1 MGAWRNVA
9 MVAKFLDLNNLSWYW
24 RSFALSKYES
34 TVVEIEKYGYHGN
47 MTWRLLLSIRAGSVG
62 VEGHGRHTPI
72 QNLREYP
79 PPPDRNTNQKCLI
92 IFRVSDC
99 HSFSFDCKFPGLF
112 TCRWCRA
119 CWFKSDRWLAAYF
132 GLSFPWH
139 WSPLLSLSLRW
150 SLNPFYAF
158 IMLFIWFRI
167 IWVAVF

>member
-1 MGAWRNVA
+1 
-9 MVAKFLDLNNLSWYW
+9 MVAKTSEPPQSFLIV
-24 RSFALSKYES
+24 
-34 TVVEIEKYGYHGN
+34 TVICIVQRRKKSMSPRFVEIEKYGYHG
-47 MTWRLLLSIRAGSVG
+47 G
-62 VEGHGRHTPI
+62 TPI

-79 PPPDRNTNQKCLI
+79 PPPENTDQKCLI
-92 IFRVSDC
+92 IFRVSNC

-112 TCRWCRA
+112 ICRWCRA
-119 CWFKSDRWLAAYF
+119 CWFKSDWWLAAYF
-132 GLSFPWH
+132 GLSFPGY